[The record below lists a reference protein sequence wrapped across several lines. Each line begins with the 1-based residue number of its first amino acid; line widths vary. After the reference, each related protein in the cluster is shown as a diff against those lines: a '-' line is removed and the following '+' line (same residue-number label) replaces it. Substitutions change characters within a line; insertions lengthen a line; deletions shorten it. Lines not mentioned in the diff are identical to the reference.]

1 MNKQEFLQ
9 LIVPLAQ
16 AEAKRRKDAGAG
28 FVLPSVCI
36 GQAALETGCA
46 DCSLRKL

>member
-16 AEAKRRKDAGAG
+16 AEAKEERTQAQALY
-28 FVLPSVCI
+28 FLVCVSDR
-36 GQAALETGCA
+36 Q
-46 DCSLRKL
+46 R